1 MEFDLLQSLDLGDST
16 LKLFRD
22 ILVVIGIGLL
32 MGLEREYSSADEA
45 DPREEIFAGVRTFPL
60 VSLTGYLSIYL
71 AERLSFWIYALAFS
85 LFFIFILL
93 AYYRSSHKG
102 DIGSTSDFALVIA
115 FLLSS
120 VVFFGEYLVAAFLA
134 LVTTTLLALKVDLHR
149 TIRGLSRQDILSILI
164 FVLITAFILPLLPDQ
179 DLGPYG
185 AFNPYRI
192 WLIVSVFISINFTAY
207 FLHKFIS
214 ARYSLIATG
223 VLGGF
228 ASSTATAWHFSRQ
241 GGKAAQGSV
250 VHTAAVVL
258 ASSIMFPRLLIWLL
272 ILNISLFQKLWL
284 PVVLLGLTGFLISLY
299 LSRKKVSDQAV
310 GKMEISN
317 PINLR
322 DAGIF
327 ALLYV
332 LILLFVGFAEENLG
346 PEGVYYAAGISGLTD
361 VDAITISM
369 ANYAS
374 ESLLLPIAATAV
386 LIGALANTLVKY
398 LLCIIFGNRPMRRYA
413 SLAFVPIFIFGTACI
428 IYLLP

>member
-1 MEFDLLQSLDLGDST
+1 MDFDLLQSLDLSDAAI
-16 LKLFRD
+16 KLFRD
-22 ILVVIGIGLL
+22 ILVVLGIGLL
-32 MGLEREYSSADEA
+32 MGLEREYASAGRTT
-45 DPREEIFAGVRTFPL
+45 REDIFAGVRTFPL
-60 VSLTGYLSIYL
+60 VSLVGYLSIYL
-71 AERLSFWIYALAFS
+71 AEKISVWIYAIAFT
-85 LFFIFILL
+85 LVFVFIML
-93 AYYRSSHKG
+93 AYYRSSRKG
-102 DIGSTSDFALVIA
+102 DLGSTSDFALLIT

-120 VVFFGEYLVAAFLA
+120 LVFFGEYLVAAFLA
-134 LVTTTLLALKVDLHR
+134 LVTTTLLALKVDIHR

-214 ARYSLIATG
+214 ARHSLIATG

-228 ASSTATAWHFSRQ
+228 ASSTATAWYFSRQ
-241 GGKAAQGSV
+241 GGKVEDGSV

-272 ILNISLFQKLWL
+272 LLNFPLFQKIWL
-284 PVVLLGLTGFLISLY
+284 PVVLLGLTGFLIGLY
-299 LSRKKVSDQAV
+299 LSRKKVSEQAV

-327 ALLYV
+327 AILYI
-332 LILLFVGFAEENLG
+332 LILLLVGFAEDNLG
-346 PEGVYYAAGISGLTD
+346 PRGVYYAAAISGLTD

-369 ANYAS
+369 ANYAND
-374 ESLLLPIAATAV
+374 SLLIPVAATAV

-398 LLCIIFGNRPMRRYA
+398 ILCMVFGNRTMRRYA
-413 SLAFVPIFIFGTACI
+413 SLAFVPIFIFGVACV